1 MNGEGFGRK
10 RLFSDCSYYLSR
22 CQHCLWEITKTLR
35 HGCLS
40 TSQDL
45 NPGHTENDTVV
56 LPIRPLFV
64 TNNSYKSLAQ
74 NNWYL
79 NRISTWNLPT
89 MASQR
94 SVRSGQCQEDAG
106 TGSNGKNKLMTVI
119 GKGPGELERD
129 ARQLASLSSSAGPFP
144 MTVISLFFPLEPVPA
159 SSWHCSD
166 RTERCDAIVGR
177 FQVEIRFKYQLS
189 WARVLQFI
197 FDDYVL
203 LLQLHFDTLI

>member
-10 RLFSDCSYYLSR
+10 RLCSDCSYYLSR
-22 CQHCLWEITKTLR
+22 CQHYLWEITKTLR
-35 HGCLS
+35 HDCLS

-94 SVRSGQCQEDAG
+94 TVRSGQCQEDAG
-106 TGSNGKNKLMTVI
+106 TGSSGKNKLTTVT
-119 GKGPGELERD
+119 GKGRAELERD
-129 ARQLASLSSSAGPFP
+129 ARQFASLSSSNQ
-144 MTVISLFFPLEPVPA
+144 LF
-159 SSWHCSD
+159 
-166 RTERCDAIVGR
+166 
-177 FQVEIRFKYQLS
+177 

-203 LLQLHFDTLI
+203 LLQLHVDTLI